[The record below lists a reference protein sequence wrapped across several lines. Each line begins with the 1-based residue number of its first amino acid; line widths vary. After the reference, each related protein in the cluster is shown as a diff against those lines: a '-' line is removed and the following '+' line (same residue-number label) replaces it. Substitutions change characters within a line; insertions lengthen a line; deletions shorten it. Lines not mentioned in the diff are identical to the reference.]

1 MEKNKNKERGL
12 VLPKSFIQ
20 SYLDDLSN
28 EERLEITSVIFNW
41 FLTNETP
48 VIENKLCKVLFN
60 NLLYFLETS
69 KSNYEFGSRGGAP
82 VGNQNAKKKTTETTE
97 TTPVVLENNPPCLEE
112 QPPLKNK
119 TTLKEEKRKEEKRKE
134 EKTKELE
141 EKRTE
146 IKQNIKITKLEEFDM
161 FSKEAQDAAEL
172 EFQKLLN
179 K

>member
-1 MEKNKNKERGL
+1 MENNKNKERGL

-28 EERLEITSVIFNW
+28 EERLEITEVIFNW

-69 KSNYEFGSRGGAP
+69 KSNYENGSRGGAP
-82 VGNQNAKKKTTETTE
+82 AGNQNAKKKTTETT
-97 TTPVVLENNPPCLEE
+97 PVVLENNPTCLEE

-119 TTLKEEKRKEEKRKE
+119 TTLREEKRKEKKRKE
-134 EKTKELE
+134 ENKVELE
-141 EKRTE
+141 E
-146 IKQNIKITKLEEFDM
+146 NIKITKLEDFDM

-172 EFQKLLN
+172 EFQRLLN